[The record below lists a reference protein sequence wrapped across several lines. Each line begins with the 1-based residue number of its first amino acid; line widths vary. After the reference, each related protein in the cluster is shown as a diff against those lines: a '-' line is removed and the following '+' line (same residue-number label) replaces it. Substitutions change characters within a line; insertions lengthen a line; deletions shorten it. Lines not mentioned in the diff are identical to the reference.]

1 MAWAEKRLVLVL
13 LMWMKTLIFLLWY
26 VIKKRERDRH
36 FRKAAHQKIRVWT
49 ELQAQ
54 ME

>member
-1 MAWAEKRLVLVL
+1 MLKKRE
-13 LMWMKTLIFLLWY
+13 
-26 VIKKRERDRH
+26 RERDRH